1 MKAKDYTD
9 YLIGAT
15 PKSTRGKLLT
25 FLLGSQR
32 AAAFYDARHLENGTR
47 LMWIETNRWGDLR
60 CYPCVLETPEE
71 ILVFETGD
79 LPECKKNNLRLVERW
94 EQTVNSQT
102 IITDYTVTEVE
113 KKPFYEIFH
122 RYRQEDL
129 DRAVAQA
136 KAEMA
141 AEKVLK
147 GEPVPDDLKDYVPGG
162 PLDPN
167 RAPDAPAPEAEAE
180 ALPSAEAEAETET
193 EAESAPQ

>member
-1 MKAKDYTD
+1 MTE
-9 YLIGAT
+9 I
-15 PKSTRGKLLT
+15 
-25 FLLGSQR
+25 QR
-32 AAAFYDARHLENGTR
+32 E
-47 LMWIETNRWGDLR
+47 MQNR
-60 CYPCVLETPEE
+60 
-71 ILVFETGD
+71 I
-79 LPECKKNNLRLVERW
+79 
-94 EQTVNSQT
+94 S
-102 IITDYTVTEVE
+102 
-113 KKPFYEIFH
+113 
-122 RYRQEDL
+122 QEDL

-147 GEPVPDDLKDYVPGG
+147 GEPVPDDLKDYAPGG